1 MDQISQFISTLLASR
16 NQAHIFHWQVD
27 GVGSYAA
34 HKALN
39 KYYDEI
45 LEATD
50 ELVESYQGR
59 YGIIKGYTSPAT
71 FKEDDQ
77 YITYFEAL
85 SKYVETARKTIVPQD
100 TYIQNQ
106 IDEIVKLIEST
117 KYKLKFLH

>member
-16 NQAHIFHWQVD
+16 NQAHVFHWQVE
-27 GVGSYAA
+27 GPGSYAA

-85 SKYVETARKTIVPQD
+85 SKYVETARKTIVTQD

-106 IDEIVKLIEST
+106 IDEIVKLIETT
-117 KYKLKFLH
+117 KYKLKYLH

>member
-16 NQAHIFHWQVD
+16 NQAHVFHWQVD
-27 GVGSYAA
+27 GPGSYAA

-85 SKYVETARKTIVPQD
+85 SKYVETARKTIVTQD

-106 IDEIVKLIEST
+106 IDEIVKLIETT
-117 KYKLKFLH
+117 KYKLKYLH